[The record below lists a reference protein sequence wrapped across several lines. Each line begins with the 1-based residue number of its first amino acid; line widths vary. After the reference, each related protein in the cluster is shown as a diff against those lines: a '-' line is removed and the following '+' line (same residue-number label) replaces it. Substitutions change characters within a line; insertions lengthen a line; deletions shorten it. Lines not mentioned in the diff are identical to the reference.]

1 MTDVLVCIKRVP
13 DLGGEIA
20 LTADAMAVDDTVP
33 GAHRVSP
40 HEDCA
45 VELAIQTAK
54 DTGGT
59 ATVLTLGS
67 ADAVEQLRNALAL
80 GCTAALLV
88 EADGTAY
95 GPADVA
101 AAIADVVRAQEAA
114 GTTYDLVLL
123 GNDASDTGDFQVGIR
138 LSYLL
143 DRPVVAGISTLGVDG
158 DEVVARGQGPDG
170 GTEIFEVP
178 LPAVL
183 TVMEGGVEPRYPSI
197 PGRMKAK
204 KVAIEEIA
212 PDPRA
217 GRLGTGAAQAARGA
231 AQPGRGARHRTRGGR
246 RGRRPVREARSDAM
260 TVLVLVETDDS
271 GASEVS
277 RETLT

>member
-13 DLGGEIA
+13 DLGGEIR
-20 LTADAMAVDDTVP
+20 LTADSMSVDDSSLGHT
-33 GAHRVSP
+33 VSP

-54 DTGGT
+54 ETGGE
-59 ATVLTLGS
+59 ATVLTLGTS
-67 ADAVEQLRNALAL
+67 DAVEQLRTALAL
-80 GCTAALLV
+80 GCTGAVLV
-88 EADGTAY
+88 EADPVSY

-101 AAIADVVRAQEAA
+101 AAIADVVRQHEAA

-143 DRPVVAGISTLGVDG
+143 DRPVVAGVSTLSVDG
-158 DEVVARGQGPDG
+158 DRVVARGGAPDG

-183 TVMEGGVEPRYPSI
+183 TVMEGGIEPRYPSI

-204 KVAIEEIA
+204 KVQIEEVA
-212 PDPRA
+212 PSGTPVGA
-217 GRLGTGAAQAARGA
+217 GRVRLKLPPVQPSQVEVLGEGPEAAGAVVDLLEKLGV
-231 AQPGRGARHRTRGGR
+231 
-246 RGRRPVREARSDAM
+246 VR
-260 TVLVLVETDDS
+260 
-271 GASEVS
+271 
-277 RETLT
+277 

>member
-13 DLGGEIA
+13 DLGGEIS
-20 LTADAMAVDDTVP
+20 LTADAMAVDDSSLGHT
-33 GAHRVSP
+33 VSP

-45 VELAIQTAK
+45 VELAIQVAK
-54 DTGGT
+54 DTDGR

-67 ADAVEQLRNALAL
+67 PDAVEQLRNALAL
-80 GCTAALLV
+80 GCTGAVLV
-88 EADGTAY
+88 EADAASY

-101 AAIADVVRAQEAA
+101 AAIADVVRAHEAA

-138 LSYLL
+138 LGYLL
-143 DRPVVAGISTLGVDG
+143 DRPVVAGISTLSVSG
-158 DEVVARGQGPDG
+158 DRVTARGGSPDG
-170 GTEIFEVP
+170 GTELFDVP

-204 KVAIEEIA
+204 KIAIDQVVPTRE
-212 PDPRA
+212 PA
-217 GRLGTGAAQAARGA
+217 GSGRVRLKLPP
-231 AQPGRGARHRTRGGR
+231 AQPSQVEVLGEGPEAAGAVVDLLEKLG
-246 RGRRPVREARSDAM
+246 
-260 TVLVLVETDDS
+260 VL
-271 GASEVS
+271 
-277 RETLT
+277 R

>member
-13 DLGGEIA
+13 DLGGEIR
-20 LTADAMAVDDTVP
+20 LTPDSMSVDDSSLGHT
-33 GAHRVSP
+33 VSP

-54 DTGGT
+54 DTGGQ
-59 ATVLTLGS
+59 ATVLTLGTP
-67 ADAVEQLRNALAL
+67 DAVEQLRTALAL
-80 GCTAALLV
+80 GCTGAVLI
-88 EADGTAY
+88 EADPVSY

-101 AAIADVVRAQEAA
+101 AAIAEVVRAHEAA
-114 GTTYDLVLL
+114 GTSYGLVLL

-143 DRPVVAGISTLGVDG
+143 DRPVVTGVSTLSVDSG
-158 DEVVARGQGPDG
+158 SVTARGGSPDG
-170 GTEIFEVP
+170 GTEIYEVS

-204 KVAIEEIA
+204 KITIEQVTPNLE
-212 PDPRA
+212 PMGS
-217 GRLGTGAAQAARGA
+217 GRIRLKLPE
-231 AQPGRGARHRTRGGR
+231 AQP
-246 RGRRPVREARSDAM
+246 
-260 TVLVLVETDDS
+260 
-271 GASEVS
+271 SEVTILG
-277 RETLT
+277 EGPEAAPAVVDVIEKLGVLK

>member
-13 DLGGEIA
+13 DLGGEIR
-20 LTADAMAVDDTVP
+20 LTADSMSVDDSSLGHT
-33 GAHRVSP
+33 VSP

-54 DTGGT
+54 DTGGE
-59 ATVLTLGS
+59 ATVLTLGTS
-67 ADAVEQLRNALAL
+67 DAVEQLRTALAL
-80 GCTAALLV
+80 GCTGAVLV
-88 EADGTAY
+88 EADPVSY

-101 AAIADVVRAQEAA
+101 AAIADVVRQHEAA

-143 DRPVVAGISTLGVDG
+143 DRPVVTGVSTLSVEG
-158 DEVVARGQGPDG
+158 DTVPARGGSPDG

-197 PGRMKAK
+197 PGRTKAK
-204 KVAIEEIA
+204 KITIDQVTPTLE
-212 PDPRA
+212 PVGS
-217 GRLGTGAAQAARGA
+217 GRIRLKLPE
-231 AQPGRGARHRTRGGR
+231 AQPN
-246 RGRRPVREARSDAM
+246 
-260 TVLVLVETDDS
+260 
-271 GASEVS
+271 EVS
-277 RETLT
+277 ILGEGPEAAAAVVDVIEKLGVLK

>member
-1 MTDVLVCIKRVP
+1 MTNVLVCIKRVP
-13 DLGGEIA
+13 DLGGEIS
-20 LTADAMAVDDTVP
+20 LTADAMAVDDT
-33 GAHRVSP
+33 GLGHTVSP
-40 HEDCA
+40 HEECA

-54 DTGGT
+54 DTGGA

-67 ADAVEQLRNALAL
+67 SDATEQLRNALAL
-80 GCTAALLV
+80 GCTGAVLV
-88 EADGTAY
+88 EADPASY

-101 AAIADVVRAQEAA
+101 AAIAEVVREHQAA
-114 GTTYDLVLL
+114 GTTYDLVLV

-143 DRPVVAGISTLGVDG
+143 DRPVVAGVSTLSVDG
-158 DEVVARGQGPDG
+158 DQVTARGQSPDG

-204 KVAIEEIA
+204 KIQIEQRSPSA
-212 PDPRA
+212 TPA
-217 GRLGTGAAQAARGA
+217 GSGRIRLTLPA
-231 AQPGRGARHRTRGGR
+231 AQPSQVTLLGKG
-246 RGRRPVREARSDAM
+246 PEAAPALVDLLDELG
-260 TVLVLVETDDS
+260 VL
-271 GASEVS
+271 
-277 RETLT
+277 R

>member
-13 DLGGEIA
+13 DLGGEIR
-20 LTADAMAVDDTVP
+20 LTADSMSVDDSSLGHT
-33 GAHRVSP
+33 VSP

-54 DTGGT
+54 DTGGQ
-59 ATVLTLGS
+59 ATVLTLGTS
-67 ADAVEQLRNALAL
+67 DAVEQLRTALAL
-80 GCTAALLV
+80 GCTGAVLI
-88 EADGTAY
+88 EADPVSY

-101 AAIADVVRAQEAA
+101 AAIAEVVRAHEAA
-114 GTTYDLVLL
+114 GTSYDLVLV

-143 DRPVVAGISTLGVDG
+143 DRPVVTGVSTLSVEGGTVT
-158 DEVVARGQGPDG
+158 ARGGSPDG

-204 KVAIEEIA
+204 KITIDQVT
-212 PDPRA
+212 PTLKTVGS
-217 GRLGTGAAQAARGA
+217 GRIRLKLPE
-231 AQPGRGARHRTRGGR
+231 AQPNEVTILGEG
-246 RGRRPVREARSDAM
+246 PEAAAAVVDVIEKLG
-260 TVLVLVETDDS
+260 VLK
-271 GASEVS
+271 
-277 RETLT
+277 

>member
-13 DLGGEIA
+13 DLGSEIT
-20 LTADAMAVDDTVP
+20 LTADAMAVDDSSLGHT
-33 GAHRVSP
+33 VSP

-54 DTGGT
+54 DTGGQ
-59 ATVLTLGS
+59 ATVLSLGS
-67 ADAVEQLRNALAL
+67 ADAVEQLRTALAL
-80 GCTAALLV
+80 GCTGAVLV
-88 EADGTAY
+88 EADAASY

-101 AAIADVVRAQEAA
+101 AAIAEVVRAHEAA

-143 DRPVVAGISTLGVDG
+143 ERPVVTGVSTLSVDSG
-158 DEVVARGQGPDG
+158 TVTARGQAPDG

-204 KVAIEEIA
+204 KIAVEQVAPTLE
-212 PDPRA
+212 PVGS
-217 GRLGTGAAQAARGA
+217 GRVRLKLPE
-231 AQPGRGARHRTRGGR
+231 AQPSAVTILGEGPEAAG
-246 RGRRPVREARSDAM
+246 PVVDLLEKLGVVR
-260 TVLVLVETDDS
+260 
-271 GASEVS
+271 
-277 RETLT
+277 

>member
-13 DLGGEIA
+13 DLGGEIT
-20 LTADAMAVDDTVP
+20 LTPDGMSVDDSSLGHT
-33 GAHRVSP
+33 VSP
-40 HEDCA
+40 HEECA
-45 VELAIQTAK
+45 VELAISVAR
-54 DTGGT
+54 DTDGQ

-67 ADAVEQLRNALAL
+67 TDSVEQLRNALAV
-80 GCTAALLV
+80 GCTAAVLV
-88 EADGTAY
+88 QADPAAY

-101 AAIADVVRAQEAA
+101 AAIAEVVRAHEAA

-143 DRPVVAGISTLGVDG
+143 DRPVVAGVSTLSVEG
-158 DEVVARGQGPDG
+158 DRVTARGQGPDG

-183 TVMEGGVEPRYPSI
+183 TVMEGGIEPRYPTI

-204 KVAIEEIA
+204 KVKVEELTPSLTPA
-212 PDPRA
+212 GP
-217 GRLGTGAAQAARGA
+217 GRLRLTLPPVQPSQVSVLGEGPEAAGALVDLFEELG
-231 AQPGRGARHRTRGGR
+231 
-246 RGRRPVREARSDAM
+246 
-260 TVLVLVETDDS
+260 VL
-271 GASEVS
+271 
-277 RETLT
+277 R